1 MAFSTL
7 LGFNLESL
15 DAEKL
20 SISVTVLGG
29 LEPAER
35 LVGEVRWAWV
45 VPLCQMGWE
54 QRGWLLPWSLSKG
67 ECISIALR

>member
-15 DAEKL
+15 DPEKL
-20 SISVTVLGG
+20 SISFMVLGG
-29 LEPAER
+29 MEPAER

-54 QRGWLLPWSLSKG
+54 QSDGFSPGACQKVNASP
-67 ECISIALR
+67 